1 MGCIGFLEEVISWF
15 QSYLLGG
22 TFKVNIDKTF
32 SDPGN
37 RASRVAQGSILG
49 PLLFL
54 FHNI

>member
-15 QSYLLGG
+15 QSHLSGG
-22 TFKVNIDKTF
+22 TFKYNIDKTF
-32 SDPGN
+32 LDPGN